1 MRHIRKPFQPDFKI
15 EKEQC
20 RNHEQD
26 AVKECPPRGEYDRV
40 AKAADF
46 PCQYGIARP
55 HKCRKDCQQIPHR
68 VQFQFRA
75 VKADQ
80 RNTRHRHHKA
90 YKKICPQL
98 PFRFQEQARQDC
110 REKRRN

>member
-26 AVKECPPRGEYDRV
+26 AVKERSPRGEYDR
-40 AKAADF
+40 AAETADL
-46 PCQYGIARP
+46 PCQYGITRP
-55 HKCRKDCQQIPHR
+55 HKSRKDCQQIPHR
-68 VQFQFRA
+68 GQFHPGA

-80 RNTRHRHHKA
+80 CNTRHRHHKA
-90 YKKICPQL
+90 Y
-98 PFRFQEQARQDC
+98 
-110 REKRRN
+110 EKVRS